1 MKCGQC
7 FSDETRILD
16 SRVSNE
22 GMQVRRR
29 RECVVCSYRFTTTE
43 TREALDIMV
52 LKKSAAK
59 ERYSR
64 NKLFEGLNF
73 ALQKRPV
80 TKERIL
86 DLCLNIEAELITKH
100 SKEVDTKTIGS
111 TALRHLKDVDEVGY
125 IRFASVYRD
134 FKTIK
139 GFRREIE
146 KFLPEEEKRR

>member
-1 MKCGQC
+1 MKCAQC
-7 FSDETRILD
+7 FSEETRILD
-16 SRVSNE
+16 SRVSKE

-29 RECVVCSYRFTTTE
+29 RSCANCEYRFTTTE
-43 TREALDIMV
+43 TREPLDLMV
-52 LKKSAAK
+52 VKKSGAH

-64 NKLFEGLNF
+64 DKLFAGLNL
-73 ALQKRPV
+73 ALQKRPI

-100 SKEVDTKTIGS
+100 SKEVDAKTIGS

-125 IRFASVYRD
+125 VRFASVYRD

-146 KFLPEEEKRR
+146 KFLSEDEKK